1 MMLEGR
7 NISFSGSHVLSA
19 TDLLPLVQ
27 GDSTQVSSPPETIA
41 TPQIIQT
48 PKLPLRNYTAVKTDS
63 LVRKAAVLPAD
74 TITTRYH
81 QYNYPFSSPLPVVLK
96 NTDNFLM
103 NIPAKTYIQPQQAFT
118 DTTRY
123 SKPDFVAIHS
133 TIKQTLPANNNFQ
146 GSVKAETGMN
156 WLVITLLVSLF
167 TFSWLKLVYEKFIVQ
182 IVGAMVNYQVSL
194 RLFRERN
201 VLFKNISLGLNFTFA
216 LNCGLFIFYVVDLFR
231 MEQVLPYKFLS
242 MLVYTLGIA
251 LIYSIKSGVCKFL
264 GYVFLV
270 KDEFDEYIHNV
281 RVYNKNIG
289 LFLFPVIIVYPFIIG
304 PAKPYVIYAG
314 FLIIGTLILLRIHRG
329 FQIIMKK
336 GVSIFYLI
344 LYLCAI
350 EILPVL
356 LLIKLA
362 ASLI

>member
-19 TDLLPLVQ
+19 TDLLPLAQ
-27 GDSTQVSSPPETIA
+27 GDSTQVPSQPETTV
-41 TPQIIQT
+41 TPQVTQT
-48 PKLPLRNYTAVKTDS
+48 PNIPLRTYTRVTTDS
-63 LVRKAAVLPAD
+63 LVRRASVLPAD
-74 TITTRYH
+74 TITTRHH

-96 NTDNFLM
+96 NSDNFLL

-118 DTTRY
+118 DSMRY
-123 SKPDFVAIHS
+123 SKKDSVVLQSSLMQAS
-133 TIKQTLPANNNFQ
+133 SASNNFQ

-156 WLVITLLVSLF
+156 WLIITLLVSLF
-167 TFSWLKLVYEKFIVQ
+167 TFSWMRMVYEKFIVQ

-216 LNCGLFIFYVVDLFR
+216 LNCGLFIFYVVDFLG
-231 MEQVLPYKFLS
+231 MEQALPYKFLS
-242 MLVYTLGIA
+242 MLVYTMGVAI
-251 LIYSIKSGVCKFL
+251 IYSLKSGTCKFL

-281 RVYNKNIG
+281 RLYNKNIG
-289 LFLFPVIIVYPFIIG
+289 LFLFPVIIVYPFIG
-304 PAKPYVIYAG
+304 DPAKPYIIYSG
-314 FLIIGTLILLRIHRG
+314 FLIIGMLILLRIHRG

-356 LLIKLA
+356 LLIKFA

>member
-19 TDLLPLVQ
+19 TDLLPLAQ
-27 GDSTQVSSPPETIA
+27 GDSIQAPSQPETIA
-41 TPQIIQT
+41 APQITQT
-48 PKLPLRNYTAVKTDS
+48 SNIPLRTYTKVKTDS
-63 LVRKAAVLPAD
+63 LVRKAAILPAD

-81 QYNYPFSSPLPVVLK
+81 QYNYPFSSPLRVVLK
-96 NTDNFLM
+96 NTDNFLR

-123 SKPDFVAIHS
+123 SKTDSAAIHS
-133 TIKQTLPANNNFQ
+133 TVVQTSPANNNFQ
-146 GSVKAETGMN
+146 GSLKAETGMN

-167 TFSWLKLVYEKFIVQ
+167 ALSWLKLVYEKFIVQ

-216 LNCGLFIFYVVDLFR
+216 LNLGLFIFYLVDFYGFG
-231 MEQVLPYKFLS
+231 QVLPYKFLS
-242 MLVYTLGIA
+242 MLVYTMVVA
-251 LIYSIKSGVCKFL
+251 VIYSLKSGTCKFL

-270 KDEFDEYIHNV
+270 RDEFDEYIHNV

-289 LFLFPVIIVYPFIIG
+289 LFLFPIIIIYPFIADA
-304 PAKPYVIYAG
+304 AKPYILYAG

-362 ASLI
+362 TSLT